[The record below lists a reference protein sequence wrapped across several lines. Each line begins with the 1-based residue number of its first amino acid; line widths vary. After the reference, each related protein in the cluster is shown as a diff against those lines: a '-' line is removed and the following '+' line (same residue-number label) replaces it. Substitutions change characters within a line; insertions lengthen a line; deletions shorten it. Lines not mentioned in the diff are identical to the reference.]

1 MEQNYKLTIAYDGTR
16 FFGWERQPDKDT
28 IQGKLEAVL
37 GTLQGHPVN
46 VIGAGRTDAGVH
58 ARAMTA
64 SVVLDVTETPD
75 AIRDYLNRYLP
86 DAIAVRE
93 VKEAAP
99 RFHARYNALGKTYR
113 YTCHTGPVKPV
124 FDRKYVTL
132 LDYDPDVEKMR
143 QAAAYLLGENDFAS
157 FCGNPRMKKSTVRLV
172 DHIAIERR
180 KDRVV
185 FTFHGTGFLQTS
197 PRDRKAFA
205 AGNNGSDSH
214 AVLGDRSGLVGAD
227 HTGTAQCFH
236 TVQPVHQCPVLHHA
250 ADCQSKG
257 NGDGGRQ
264 PLRNGSN
271 GNGNAG
277 HEHVENR
284 LAPQYTGKEH
294 GSAYAKAQQSHDFS
308 KSGKAFLK
316 RCHFL
321 PDLLQHGGDLSHLGA
336 CAGGNDH
343 CFGTAPQNCRAGVD
357 DVVLMQV
364 VSGVGRVA
372 CLFGNCFGF
381 AGENGLVHRQPC
393 RLYQCTVR
401 RNIVAGFQPHQVT
414 ADQFPCRNGLPLAV
428 PTRRGGGSRQ
438 IAE

>member
-1 MEQNYKLTIAYDGTR
+1 MEQNYRLTIAYDGSR

-37 GTLQGHPVN
+37 GALQGHPVN

-64 SVVLDVTETPD
+64 NVVLDVTETPD

-113 YTCHTGPVKPV
+113 YTCHTGLVKPV

-185 FTFHGTGFLQTS
+185 FTFHGTGFLQNMVRIMVGTLLEVGRGYWTPEQVRDILS
-197 PRDRKAFA
+197 AKDRKQ
-205 AGNNGSDSH
+205 AG
-214 AVLGDRSGLVGAD
+214 
-227 HTGTAQCFH
+227 
-236 TVQPVHQCPVLHHA
+236 P
-250 ADCQSKG
+250 
-257 NGDGGRQ
+257 
-264 PLRNGSN
+264 
-271 GNGNAG
+271 
-277 HEHVENR
+277 
-284 LAPQYTGKEH
+284 
-294 GSAYAKAQQSHDFS
+294 
-308 KSGKAFLK
+308 
-316 RCHFL
+316 
-321 PDLLQHGGDLSHLGA
+321 
-336 CAGGNDH
+336 
-343 CFGTAPQNCRAGVD
+343 TAPPEGLCLMKVD
-357 DVVLMQV
+357 
-364 VSGVGRVA
+364 
-372 CLFGNCFGF
+372 
-381 AGENGLVHRQPC
+381 
-393 RLYQCTVR
+393 Y
-401 RNIVAGFQPHQVT
+401 
-414 ADQFPCRNGLPLAV
+414 
-428 PTRRGGGSRQ
+428 
-438 IAE
+438 